1 MLDLFKQSFQI
12 TKKNIIVLLG
22 LSLTI
27 GIIMFVTYTIQ
38 TLLASNSIMSFISNF
53 AFTLL
58 RVYVSVA
65 LLKLCLILIDNREP
79 EFSDIKPSWNE
90 TLRYLMLNLFM
101 IVIVLIVVM
110 LFSGLLGM
118 FGLIRPGLMELYA
131 TMMLKPEE
139 LTKYSSNEII
149 YAFIALALLLLP
161 AMLLMMRL
169 QFASYYIIDKKMD
182 VGASLMRSLMI
193 TKGYLFYIVLVFLLI
208 ILLNIVGLL
217 FAFVG
222 LIFTIPM
229 TMIIIAMLYKS
240 LDENFVEEIK
250 Q

>member
-1 MLDLFKQSFQI
+1 
-12 TKKNIIVLLG
+12 
-22 LSLTI
+22 
-27 GIIMFVTYTIQ
+27 
-38 TLLASNSIMSFISNF
+38 MSFISNF

-222 LIFTIPM
+222 LLFTIPM

>member
-222 LIFTIPM
+222 LLFTIPM

>member
-131 TMMLKPEE
+131 TMMLKPE
-139 LTKYSSNEII
+139 
-149 YAFIALALLLLP
+149 
-161 AMLLMMRL
+161 
-169 QFASYYIIDKKMD
+169 
-182 VGASLMRSLMI
+182 
-193 TKGYLFYIVLVFLLI
+193 VF
-208 ILLNIVGLL
+208 
-217 FAFVG
+217 
-222 LIFTIPM
+222 
-229 TMIIIAMLYKS
+229 
-240 LDENFVEEIK
+240 
-250 Q
+250 

>member
-22 LSLTI
+22 LSLTL
-27 GIIMFVTYTIQ
+27 GIIFFITYTLQQLFVSNVI
-38 TLLASNSIMSFISNF
+38 LNFIASFVLG
-53 AFTLL
+53 LL
-58 RVYVSVA
+58 RVFVSVA
-65 LLKLCLILIDNREP
+65 LIKLCLIVADSKEP
-79 EFSDIKPSWNE
+79 EFADIKPSWNE
-90 TLRYLMLNLFM
+90 TFKFLLLN
-101 IVIVLIVVM
+101 IITTVIMVVVVM
-110 LFSGLLGM
+110 LFAGILGM
-118 FGLIRPGLMELYA
+118 LGLVRPGLFELIE
-131 TMMLKPEE
+131 TMFNNANE

-149 YAFIALALLLLP
+149 YALIALLLLLIP
-161 AMLLMMRL
+161 AILLLMRL
-169 QFASYYIIDKKMD
+169 QFASYYIVDKKMEI
-182 VGASLMRSLMI
+182 GPALMRSLMI

-222 LIFTIPM
+222 LLFTIPM

>member
-27 GIIMFVTYTIQ
+27 GIIIIVTYTLQ
-38 TLLASNSIMSFISNF
+38 NLLTGNAVISFISNF

-58 RVYVSVA
+58 RVFVSVA
-65 LLKLCLILIDNREP
+65 LLKLCLILIDNKEP

-101 IVIVLIVVM
+101 TVIVLIVVM
-110 LFSGLLGM
+110 LFAGLLGM
-118 FGLIRPGLMELYA
+118 FGLIRPGLMELYQN
-131 TMMLKPEE
+131 MMMKPEE

-149 YAFIALALLLLP
+149 YAFMALALLLLP

-182 VGASLMRSLMI
+182 IGASLMRSLMI

-222 LIFTIPM
+222 LLFTIPM

>member
-27 GIIMFVTYTIQ
+27 GIIMFGTYTIQ
-38 TLLASNSIMSFISNF
+38 TLLDSNAVISFISNF

-58 RVYVSVA
+58 RVFVSVA
-65 LLKLCLILIDNREP
+65 LLKLCLILIDNKEP

-90 TLRYLMLNLFM
+90 TLKYLMLNLFM
-101 IVIVLIVVM
+101 TVILLVVVM
-110 LFSGLLGM
+110 LFAGFLGM
-118 FGLIRPGLMELYA
+118 FGLIRPGLTELYQ
-131 TMMLKPEE
+131 TMMMKPEE

-149 YAFIALALLLLP
+149 YALMALILLLLP
-161 AMLLMMRL
+161 AMLLMLRL
-169 QFASYYIIDKKMD
+169 QFATYYIIDKKMD
-182 VGASLMRSLMI
+182 IGAALMRSLAI

-208 ILLNIVGLL
+208 ILLNIIGLFFVFVGLL
-217 FAFVG
+217 FTV
-222 LIFTIPM
+222 PM

-240 LDENFVEEIK
+240 LDENYVELIK
-250 Q
+250 E

>member
-38 TLLASNSIMSFISNF
+38 SLLVNNSIMSFISNF

-58 RVYVSVA
+58 RVFVSVA

-90 TLRYLMLNLFM
+90 TLKYLMLNLFM
-101 IVIVLIVVM
+101 TVIVLIVVM
-110 LFSGLLGM
+110 LFAGFLGM
-118 FGLIRPGLMELYA
+118 LGLIRPGLIELFQ
-131 TMMLKPEE
+131 TMMMKPEE

-149 YAFIALALLLLP
+149 YALMALVLLLLP
-161 AMLLMMRL
+161 AMLLIMRL
-169 QFASYYIIDKKMD
+169 QFATYYIIDKKMD
-182 VGASLMRSLMI
+182 IGASLMRSLAI

-222 LIFTIPM
+222 LLFTIPM

-240 LDENFVEEIK
+240 LDENFVEEVK
-250 Q
+250 

>member
-27 GIIMFVTYTIQ
+27 GIILFVTYSLQ
-38 TLLASNSIMSFISNF
+38 ALLQNNSIMSFIANF

-58 RVYVSVA
+58 RVFVSVA

-79 EFSDIKPSWNE
+79 EFSDIKPNWNE
-90 TLRYLMLNLFM
+90 TLRYLMLNLLM
-101 IVIVLIVVM
+101 TVIVMVVVM
-110 LFSGLLGM
+110 LFAGFLGM
-118 FGLIRPGLMELYA
+118 LGLIRPGLMELYQN
-131 TMMLKPEE
+131 MMMKPEE
-139 LTKYSSNEII
+139 LTKYTSNEIL
-149 YAFIALALLLLP
+149 YALMALLLLLLP

-169 QFASYYIIDKKMD
+169 QFATYYIIDKKMD
-182 VGASLMRSLMI
+182 IAAALMRSLAI
-193 TKGYLFYIVLVFLLI
+193 TKGYLFYVVLVFLLI
-208 ILLNIVGLL
+208 ILLNIIGLL

-222 LIFTIPM
+222 LLFTIPM

-240 LDENFVEEIK
+240 LDENYVEVIK
-250 Q
+250 E

>member
-1 MLDLFKQSFQI
+1 
-12 TKKNIIVLLG
+12 
-22 LSLTI
+22 
-27 GIIMFVTYTIQ
+27 
-38 TLLASNSIMSFISNF
+38 MSFISNF

-58 RVYVSVA
+58 RVFVSVA

-90 TLRYLMLNLFM
+90 TLKYLMLNLFM
-101 IVIVLIVVM
+101 TVIVLIVVM
-110 LFSGLLGM
+110 LFAGFLGM
-118 FGLIRPGLMELYA
+118 LGLIRPGLIELFQ
-131 TMMLKPEE
+131 TMMMKPEE

-149 YAFIALALLLLP
+149 YALMALVLLLLP
-161 AMLLMMRL
+161 AMLLIMRL
-169 QFASYYIIDKKMD
+169 QFATYYIIDKKMD
-182 VGASLMRSLMI
+182 IGASLMRSLAI

-222 LIFTIPM
+222 LLFTIPM

-240 LDENFVEEIK
+240 LDENFVEEVK
-250 Q
+250 

>member
-27 GIIMFVTYTIQ
+27 GIVIFVTYTLQ
-38 TLLASNSIMSFISNF
+38 SLLQNNTIMSFISNF
-53 AFTLL
+53 AFRLL

-90 TLRYLMLNLFM
+90 TLRYLMLNLLM
-101 IVIVLIVVM
+101 TVIVMVVVM
-110 LFSGLLGM
+110 LFAGFLGM
-118 FGLIRPGLMELYA
+118 LGLIRPGLMELYQN
-131 TMMLKPEE
+131 MMMKPEE
-139 LTKYSSNEII
+139 LTKYTSNEIL
-149 YAFIALALLLLP
+149 YALMALLLLLLP

-169 QFASYYIIDKKMD
+169 QFATYYIIDKKMNI
-182 VGASLMRSLMI
+182 AAALMRSLMI

-222 LIFTIPM
+222 LLFTIPM

>member
-27 GIIMFVTYTIQ
+27 GIVIFVTYTLQ
-38 TLLASNSIMSFISNF
+38 SLLQNNTIMSFISNF

-65 LLKLCLILIDNREP
+65 LLKLCLILIDNRES

-90 TLRYLMLNLFM
+90 TLRYLMLNLLM
-101 IVIVLIVVM
+101 TVIVMVVVM
-110 LFSGLLGM
+110 LFAGFLGM
-118 FGLIRPGLMELYA
+118 LGLIRPGLMELYQN
-131 TMMLKPEE
+131 MMMKPEE
-139 LTKYSSNEII
+139 LTKYTSNEIL
-149 YAFIALALLLLP
+149 YALMALLLLLLP

-169 QFASYYIIDKKMD
+169 QFATYYIIDKKMNI
-182 VGASLMRSLMI
+182 AAALMRSLMI

-222 LIFTIPM
+222 LLFTIPM